1 VSPDDLFLPTELI
14 RRIDAAAVG
23 DLGIPGLLLMEN
35 AARCVCDA
43 ITRRGPWNSITILCG
58 HGNNGGDGLA
68 VARLLAAI
76 NINSRVCL
84 IAGEKSL
91 SSDAQA
97 NLSFLTNSGLS
108 VDRPEVNAL
117 DSELKSLTPQDLIVD
132 ALLGTGIRGTVASP
146 LADVIGSA
154 NASPA
159 IRLAIDVPSGLD
171 SETGLPCGIA
181 IRANLTVTFVAKK
194 RGFQRPESR
203 EYTGAIEVGH
213 IGLPESW
220 IRRRFL

>member
-1 VSPDDLFLPTELI
+1 VSLDDLYLPTELI

-23 DLGIPGLLLMEN
+23 ELGIPGLLLMEN
-35 AARCVCDA
+35 AARCVCDV
-43 ITRRGPWNSITILCG
+43 IMRRGPWNSITILCG

-68 VARLLAAI
+68 VARLLAAM
-76 NINSRVCL
+76 NISSRVCL
-84 IAGEKSL
+84 VTGEKPL
-91 SSDAQA
+91 SPDAQA

-108 VDRPEVNAL
+108 LDRPDVTAL
-117 DSELKSLTPQDLIVD
+117 DAELQSLTTPDLIVD

-146 LADVIGSA
+146 LAEVIASA
-154 NASPA
+154 NASTA
-159 IRLAIDVPSGLD
+159 FRLAIDVPSGLD

-181 IRANLTVTFVAKK
+181 IRANVTVTFVAKK
-194 RGFQRPESR
+194 QGFQQPESR
-203 EYTGAIEVGH
+203 EYTGPIEVGH